1 MHVHCWTG
9 AWPPRK
15 FNKAVPISEIAFF
28 SVGFDAMGLTDNE
41 NPIGLMPFL
50 MPGLGVGAGRRRRR
64 DLDLPEPDMAPKDV
78 PGGERLDG

>member
-1 MHVHCWTG
+1 
-9 AWPPRK
+9 
-15 FNKAVPISEIAFF
+15 
-28 SVGFDAMGLTDNE
+28 MGLTDNE

-78 PGGERLDG
+78 PGGERLDE

>member
-1 MHVHCWTG
+1 
-9 AWPPRK
+9 
-15 FNKAVPISEIAFF
+15 
-28 SVGFDAMGLTDNE
+28 MGLTDNE

-78 PGGERLDG
+78 PGGERLDESKQRCHVQQQYYALFIGE